1 MGSEDTMARSNLS
14 RDTAR
19 ALVPVL
25 VPLVTKVALPLAI
38 DSLRRRGRF
47 DTDAFIEGAK
57 ESLGKGLKESGGE
70 LKDLG
75 EKYADRGEELYSD
88 LRKHGADLLEALT
101 ERGGEW
107 LETVRPRRRRRSKL
121 LWVLGAVA
129 VVGVGLALLS
139 RE

>member
-1 MGSEDTMARSNLS
+1 MARSNLS
-14 RDTAR
+14 RDCAR

-47 DTDAFIEGAK
+47 DTDAFIKGAK

-70 LKDLG
+70 MKDLG
-75 EKYADRGEELYSD
+75 EKYAERGEELYGD

-121 LWVLGAVA
+121 LWVVGAVA

>member
-1 MGSEDTMARSNLS
+1 MARSNLS